1 MRRKDYAEA
10 IRRFDA
16 AIDLDA
22 RAVPAYLNLGDVRV
36 LQGDEREAAAVWE
49 KLIDVARDRAY
60 LAFDRLE
67 ALAIRTGNPERF
79 TRMCRRLIDETPQD
93 WRARLALS
101 RHLGRRPPAE
111 ALDLLFAALVQNR
124 TRPASTRPSAA
135 LGALPIG
142 LAVGVTAADA
152 ARHHI

>member
-1 MRRKDYAEA
+1 MRRKDYPEA

-36 LQGDEREAAAVWE
+36 AQGRDPDAAAVWE
-49 KLIDVARDRAY
+49 RLIDVAPDRAY

-67 ALAIRTGNPERF
+67 ALAIRTGSPERF
-79 TRMCRRLIDETPQD
+79 TRLCRRLIEENAQD

-101 RHLGRRPPAE
+101 RHL
-111 ALDLLFAALVQNR
+111 
-124 TRPASTRPSAA
+124 
-135 LGALPIG
+135 
-142 LAVGVTAADA
+142 
-152 ARHHI
+152 